1 MHLSPSPFLALSP
14 SLRLS
19 VFRPRLSV
27 PLSLLLS
34 VLCPSASAQE
44 GRSRPIGYLDQ
55 AIPTGQTRSFS
66 VPFDPESSSLPQTV
80 GRLTAV
86 GTNYLD
92 NSAAAWTPGA
102 FSTAAAPYF
111 ARITSGAHAGRMF
124 RIVAPANTAT
134 RLHVADDG
142 VGLATLGLETSAS
155 GGTGATFEIIPGDTL
170 ATFFGTTA
178 VGDTL
183 VVHGAGDPIGADLVQ
198 VWGGAAWLNFYYNTV
213 WQRWARDT
221 DQITDPSRNNFLLR
235 SDRGLMLTRRGPT
248 PLEITVGGRVLAT
261 SQRAAHGRTANA
273 LTFLATMQ
281 TGDITLSALGLQNG
295 TRTTGWVGS
304 ADPATADLLI
314 VWSGSSWFSF
324 YYNTA
329 TGQWQRVGDPANRDG
344 YVIAAG
350 TPVFVQRNQAGSSA
364 ADQTIVFPAPGT

>member
-1 MHLSPSPFLALSP
+1 MHLSP

-19 VFRPRLSV
+19 VS
-27 PLSLLLS
+27 LSLLLS

-55 AIPTGQTRSFS
+55 SIPAGQTRSFS
-66 VPFDPESSSLPQTV
+66 VPFDPESSSLTHTV

-86 GTNYLD
+86 GTNYLE

-102 FSTAAAPYF
+102 FSTAAAPYL
-111 ARITSGAHAGRMF
+111 ARITSGTHAGRLF
-124 RIVAPANTAT
+124 RIITPANTAT
-134 RLHVADDG
+134 RLYVADDG
-142 VGLATLGLETSAS
+142 VGLATLGLETSAT
-155 GGTGATFEIIPGDTL
+155 TGATFEIIPGDTL

-183 VVHGAGDPIGADLVQ
+183 VVHGAGDPLAADLVQ

-235 SDRGLMLTRRGPT
+235 SDRGLMLTRRGST
-248 PLEITVGGRVLAT
+248 PLQLTVGGRVLAT
-261 SQRAAHGRTANA
+261 SQRAAHGRTENA

-281 TGDITLSALGLQNG
+281 TADVSLGTLALQTG

-304 ADPATADLLI
+304 SNPAQADLLI
-314 VWSGSSWFSF
+314 VWSGATWFSF
-324 YYNTA
+324 YYNSTA
-329 TGQWQRVGDPANRDG
+329 GYWQRVGDPANRDDF
-344 YVIAAG
+344 VIAAG
-350 TPVFVQRNQAGSSA
+350 TPVFVQRNQAGATA